1 MLIPEVV
8 LISSG
13 MCLYHLTPEWGCE
26 GSLLMLCLLPTENWM
41 EDDGKA
47 AVNSIS
53 SWNLL
58 WQHKI
63 HLTVRWC
70 SYCLGLISITVQWA
84 ESSWSH
90 SSHLSAPCLW
100 IRSMSYS
107 ELLLFK
113 KSHLT
118 KQGKNSYCK
127 VTLNLAAVSHQGV
140 VGAQLLGKCLGK
152 CLESWLC
159 VHLFCVRAY
168 FLL

>member
-1 MLIPEVV
+1 MRVWEILVNVV
-8 LISSG
+8 PAPHWEMG
-13 MCLYHLTPEWGCE
+13 GRWWE
-26 GSLLMLCLLPTENWM
+26 GSCEFHFILEPSLKTQ
-41 EDDGKA
+41 
-47 AVNSIS
+47 S
-53 SWNLL
+53 
-58 WQHKI
+58 

-118 KQGKNSYCK
+118 KQGKNSYGK
-127 VTLNLAAVSHQGV
+127 VTLNLAALSHQGV
-140 VGAQLLGKCLGK
+140 VGAQSLALGK
-152 CLESWLC
+152 CLESWPC
-159 VHLFCVRAY
+159 VHLCLCQGI
-168 FLL
+168 FLTLDKCWLLPEKVAFYLRLWALS